1 MPVDVSFYGQRPPD
15 PVAGISSAVG
25 LANGIVQNRIA
36 QQELASR
43 QAIGNAFQNAVGP
56 NGQFDPNAA
65 LTGVAGDP
73 AGAYGAPEAV
83 QRALTARTTNLA
95 NQGAEVGQSQTRMN
109 DFYQSLGP
117 LLADKN
123 KPPTRAQ
130 VMGTAADLLHQGRLL
145 PADYTAITAEV
156 PLDNGAVAGYAQ
168 NKFGSTLPP
177 GQQMA
182 PGPPITTSSGT
193 RTPTLPQFFRE
204 ATTGSGPTAAAPNG
218 TPVQTD
224 RNGNSLLPN
233 GHRVPN
239 AAPPPNGVQTGPA
252 MGTSENITTN
262 LNAYNVDQN
271 TGAAKLANA
280 RNLTT
285 VIPLMEQ
292 MDDSDAGPG
301 SRARNQVMAWLQTQG
316 IATTRA
322 NVRQEAAKYL
332 NKYTSTNP
340 VAARSDEAQNLAAAS
355 SPNLEISLPAALHL
369 AKSAVGFDRMD
380 AAVPAAYDLAHPG
393 QPQAGPDYLKFKTN
407 YYATQPDPRAFN
419 FDLLQPAE
427 QRSLVQ
433 SLGPKDGPA
442 YQNFRSSLQMAH
454 DTKMLE
460 APASAPAVAPNGGQ

>member
-95 NQGAEVGQSQTRMN
+95 NQGAEVEQSQTRMN
-109 DFYQSLGP
+109 DFYNSLGP

-123 KPPTRAQ
+123 NPPTRAQ
-130 VMGTAADLLHQGRLL
+130 VIGLATDMLHQHRIL
-145 PADYTAITAEV
+145 PQDFSAITTEL

-168 NKFGSTLPP
+168 NKFGSALSAS
-177 GQQMA
+177 QQA
-182 PGPPITTSSGT
+182 SAGPEVSTSAGKF
-193 RTPTLPQFFRE
+193 TPTVGQFFRG
-204 ATTGSGPTAAAPNG
+204 ATAGGPTATAADG

-224 RNGNSLLPN
+224 RQGNAVSPTT
-233 GHRVPN
+233 GQKAPN
-239 AAPPPNGVQTGPA
+239 AVPPPGVQTGPA
-252 MGTSENITTN
+252 MGTSENIQTN
-262 LNAYNVDQN
+262 INAYNADQN
-271 TGAAKLANA
+271 LATARLSNA

-285 VIPLMEQ
+285 AIPMMEQ
-292 MDDSDAGPG
+292 VGAGAAGPG
-301 SRARNQVMAWLQTQG
+301 SQPWNQVKSFLVTQG
-316 IATTRA
+316 FINPNSSDV
-322 NVRQEAAKYL
+322 NVRQEIAKYL
-332 NKYTSTNP
+332 YKYVSTNP

-355 SPNLEISLPAALHL
+355 SPNLDLAMTAALHL

-380 AAVPAAYDLAHPG
+380 SAVTKAYDLAHPG
-393 QPQAGPDYLKFKTN
+393 QPQAGPDYLKFKTD
-407 YYATQPDPRAFN
+407 YTASHDPRAFS
-419 FDLLQPAE
+419 FDLLDPTE
-427 QRSLVQ
+427 QRKLVG
-433 SLGPKDGPA
+433 SLGGKNSSD
-442 YQNFRSSLQMAH
+442 YKKFVNSLQTAH
-454 DTKMLE
+454 DTGMV
-460 APASAPAVAPNGGQ
+460 AAPNGGQ